1 MQHHDGIKYKPVL
14 SPFLSY
20 ETYFTRGLWWSL
32 APQKTISAWI
42 DLLLQEWVVL
52 DTGAVA
58 INLDRTRAWTAAG
71 TFAHAASH
79 PIVHFHTAT
88 GGCAGGFHASAAK
101 PVRVGVW
108 WVYILLLD
116 GWPLPLFRRLGRIKQ
131 RSVSVVFHVVVV
143 VGLL

>member
-52 DTGAVA
+52 DTGAVTF
-58 INLDRTRAWTAAG
+58 NLDLAG
-71 TFAHAASH
+71 TRTTTRTAFTYAASH
-79 PIVHFHTAT
+79 PIFHFRTAT
-88 GGCAGGFHASAAK
+88 GGRVGFDTTAAK
-101 PVRVGVW
+101 PVCIGAW
-108 WVYILLLD
+108 WVHILLV
-116 GWPLPLFRRLGRIKQ
+116 GFWFLPLFRRLGEIKQ
-131 RSVSVVFHVVVV
+131 WSVSVVVHVEN
-143 VGLL
+143 VGH